1 MLLNERK
8 GVLSVTNFDNIDRAM
23 AFAAHPDDEILI
35 CGGLL
40 HRLSSAGK
48 EVCVVSFTLGGTAAN
63 TPEEARRMEEQRRGE
78 IEKTDEILGVSR
90 REILELPSQQVYN
103 AVYRDNELHHRLI
116 ELIRSF
122 RPQLLISHHGDDHRD
137 HNAIRTITPE
147 SVYQASEAI
156 LGHLGDPWETPLV
169 LYGSPLDQVP
179 EPSVIL
185 EIGEKDLQAK
195 VQALRAQVS
204 QTRKGFLQRLEEIT
218 RSSAALWGS
227 RSFGSGRYA
236 EAFHLDAGHPLRV
249 PMNK

>member
-1 MLLNERK
+1 M
-8 GVLSVTNFDNIDRAM
+8 SITNFDNIERAM

-63 TPEEARRMEEQRRGE
+63 SPEESRRMEDQRREE
-78 IEKTDEILGVSR
+78 IEKADEILGVSR
-90 REILELPSQQVYN
+90 REILEVPSQQVYN

-122 RPQLLISHHGDDHRD
+122 RPQVLISHQGDDHRD

-169 LYGSPLDQVP
+169 LYGSPIGQVR
-179 EPSVIL
+179 EPSVIV
-185 EIGEKDLQAK
+185 EIGEADLQAK
-195 VQALRAQVS
+195 VQSLRAQVS

-218 RSSAALWGS
+218 RSSAALWGA
-227 RSFGSGRYA
+227 RSCGPGRYA
-236 EAFHLDAGHPLRV
+236 EAFHLDSGHPLRI

>member
-8 GVLSVTNFDNIDRAM
+8 GALSLINFANIERAM

-48 EVCVVSFTLGGTAAN
+48 DVCVVSFTLGGTAAN
-63 TPEEARRMEEQRRGE
+63 TPEEARRMENQRRQE
-78 IEKTDEILGVSR
+78 IQKTDEILGVGR
-90 REILELPSQQVYN
+90 REILEVPSQQVYN

-122 RPQLLISHHGDDHRD
+122 RPQILISHQGGDHRD

-147 SVYQASEAI
+147 SAYQASEAI
-156 LGHLGDPWETPLV
+156 LGHLGDPWETPVV
-169 LYGSPLDQVP
+169 LYGSPIGGVR
-179 EPSVIL
+179 EPSVIVEIEEDDL
-185 EIGEKDLQAK
+185 EAK

-204 QTRKGFLQRLEEIT
+204 QKREGFLQRLEEIT
-218 RSSAALWGS
+218 RSSAPLWGA
-227 RSFGSGRYA
+227 RTFGPGRYA
-236 EAFHLDAGHPLRV
+236 EAFHLDAGHPIRIPV
-249 PMNK
+249 NT